1 MLSILIPTYNA
12 DCTALVDALLSEA
25 ETLDAPFE
33 IVVADDGSRPEIE
46 AANRTIGDRP
56 HCRYLPATGNIGPA
70 RLRNR
75 LADEARFRYLL
86 FLDAD
91 TWPGSASFLADY
103 LRLAQPGSVICGGF
117 RYRRETPPSE
127 KALRYC
133 YGVRVEEKGAD
144 ERSRQPYAR
153 FISMNFL
160 ADREVFRRVRFD
172 DSMHFG
178 YEDAYFGA
186 SLEQA
191 GVPLIHAANPVF
203 HLSLDTST
211 EYLAKIRTS
220 VENLS
225 RHIDKL
231 RPSVRL
237 LHWYGW
243 LERAGGIGC
252 VARIFRWVRP
262 RLEANL
268 TGNRPSMRLFA
279 FYKLG
284 YLCSIRRK
292 AAVLEEGNRFAG
304 RP

>member
-12 DCTALVDALLSEA
+12 VCTGLVKQLLSEA
-25 ETLDAPFE
+25 EKLDAPFE

-46 AANRTIGDRP
+46 AANRMIGNWP
-56 HCRYLPATGNIGPA
+56 HCRYLPSAGNLGPA

-75 LADEARFRYLL
+75 LAEEARFRYLL

-91 TWPGSASFLADY
+91 TWPGSDSFLTNY
-103 LRLAQPGSVICGGF
+103 LRLAQPGSVVCGGF
-117 RYRRETPPSE
+117 CYRRETPPRG
-127 KALRYC
+127 KALRYY
-133 YGVRVEEKGAD
+133 YGIRVEEKGVD
-144 ERSRQPYAR
+144 ERRRQPYAR

-160 ADREVFRRVRFD
+160 ADREVFKRVRFD

-178 YEDAYFGA
+178 YEDAYFGV

-191 GVPLIHAANPVF
+191 GIPLIHTANPVF
-203 HLSLDTST
+203 HLSLDTSK
-211 EYLAKIRTS
+211 EYLAKIRAS

-231 RPSVRL
+231 RYPVRL

-243 LERAGGIGC
+243 LERYGGTRH
-252 VARIFRWVRP
+252 VACIFGWTRHG
-262 RLEANL
+262 LEANL
-268 TGNRPSMRLFA
+268 TGRRPSMRLFA

-284 YLCSIRRK
+284 YLCFIRRK
-292 AAVLEEGNRFAG
+292 
-304 RP
+304 

>member
-12 DCTALVDALLSEA
+12 VCTGLVEQLLSEA
-25 ETLDAPFE
+25 ETLGVPFE
-33 IVVADDGSRPEIE
+33 IVLADDGSRREID

-56 HCRYLPATGNIGPA
+56 HCRYLPAAGNVGPA

-75 LADEARFRYLL
+75 LAAEARYRYLL

-103 LRLAQPGSVICGGF
+103 LREAQPGSVVCGGF
-117 RYRRETPPSE
+117 RYRRETPPPGR
-127 KALRYC
+127 ALRYF
-133 YGVRVEEKGAD
+133 YGIRVEEKGAD
-144 ERSRQPYAR
+144 ERNRQPYAR

-160 ADREVFRRVRFD
+160 ADRDVFSRVRFD

-178 YEDAYFGA
+178 YEDAYFGS
-186 SLEQA
+186 SLEEA
-191 GVPLIHAANPVF
+191 GVPLIHIANPVF

-225 RHIDKL
+225 RQIDKF
-231 RPSVRL
+231 RSSVRL

-243 LERAGGIGC
+243 LERYGWTGC
-252 VARIFRWVRP
+252 VARIFRRTRP

-268 TGNRPSMRLFA
+268 TGSRPAMMLFA

-284 YLCSIRRK
+284 YLCFIRSK
-292 AAVLEEGNRFAG
+292 TEE